1 MESKID
7 EILNQLMLTNRLLAL
22 LLVSREDTVSKKGL
36 ILLDSGFRP
45 KDVSEMLG
53 VPIGTITKARSRA
66 KGRTEH

>member
-1 MESKID
+1 MESKLD
-7 EILNQLMLTNRLLAL
+7 EILNQLILTNRLLAL
-22 LLVSREDTVSKKGL
+22 LLVSSEDTISKKGL
-36 ILLDSGFRP
+36 MLLNSGFRP

>member
-7 EILNQLMLTNRLLAL
+7 EILEQLKLANRLLAL
-22 LLVSREDTVSKKGL
+22 LLVANAKTVSEKGL

-53 VPIGTITKARSRA
+53 VPVGTVTKARSRA
-66 KGRTEH
+66 KGRTTH

>member
-1 MESKID
+1 MTED
-7 EILNQLMLTNRLLAL
+7 GANRLLAL
-22 LLVSREDTVSKKGL
+22 LLVSSKDTIGKKGL

-66 KGRTEH
+66 KGKTEH

>member
-1 MESKID
+1 VESKLD
-7 EILNQLMLTNRLLAL
+7 AILEQLMLTNRLLAL
-22 LLVSREDTVSKKGL
+22 LLVADENTVSKKGL

-66 KGRTEH
+66 KHRTEH